1 MNKNKFLKEVNKNI
15 KDISLDESK
24 AIIIE
29 ICKDISENNY
39 YKVLYRIKNIENN
52 PNILSDNIKKEVNEI
67 YNDFKKVQSG
77 DIVFKCYSVETGY
90 YSAFGEEYDY
100 HYYPTNEMNELLN
113 RMYELIHKLIFS
125 KNYKD
130 TLNIVD
136 LLLYSDYTCEE
147 ISDPE
152 YSDSDEVIDTFDMD
166 IFALQDNLD
175 FYINTVILYAIYAII
190 MGDIEEKY
198 KKIDSYI
205 NDRNIDIREC
215 QNLGIEEVSN
225 LDKIY
230 DDWLKYKKINKK

>member
-136 LLLYSDYTCEE
+136 LLL
-147 ISDPE
+147 
-152 YSDSDEVIDTFDMD
+152 
-166 IFALQDNLD
+166 
-175 FYINTVILYAIYAII
+175 
-190 MGDIEEKY
+190 
-198 KKIDSYI
+198 
-205 NDRNIDIREC
+205 
-215 QNLGIEEVSN
+215 
-225 LDKIY
+225 
-230 DDWLKYKKINKK
+230 